1 MSRRREHV
9 ASRPTWRCQFCGIAW
24 PCSPAKLRLL
34 AEYRHD
40 RVALTVYLAT
50 LQAEAA
56 DQLAGSGHGTSPAGL
71 TDRFVSWARLRGA
84 RRAGLDGGP
93 LLCERDT

>member
-1 MSRRREHV
+1 MTRHREHV
-9 ASRPTWRCQFCGIAW
+9 PTRPTWRCQACGIAW
-24 PCSPAKLRLL
+24 PCSAAKLRLL

-56 DQLAGSGHGTSPAGL
+56 DQLAGLDHALSPAGL
-71 TDRFVSWARLRGA
+71 TDRFVSWARPRG
-84 RRAGLDGGP
+84 
-93 LLCERDT
+93 